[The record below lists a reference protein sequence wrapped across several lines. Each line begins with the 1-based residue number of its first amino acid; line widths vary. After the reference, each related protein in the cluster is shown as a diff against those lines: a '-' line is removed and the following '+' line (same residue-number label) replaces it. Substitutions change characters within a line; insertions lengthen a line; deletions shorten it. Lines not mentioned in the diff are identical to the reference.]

1 MAEALKL
8 WHNAQLYTCDG
19 HSRIIARGALL
30 TRGSRIEWVGDE
42 AALPGAAAH
51 EVHDLSGALVTPGLI
66 DSHTHLVFAG
76 TRATEYAERLRG
88 RSYEEIALAGGGMA
102 FSVAQAARL
111 FEAAR
116 TLGLPVKMHAEQLS
130 NLGGTLMAAGAGALS
145 CDHLEYAGE
154 AEAAALARAGTVA
167 VLLPIAYYYL
177 APERRPPLD
186 ALRAHR
192 VALAVASDCNPGSA
206 PAASLL
212 TAMSMATRLFG
223 LTAEEALL
231 GAGRGAHAVT
241 ARLAAGDAPV
251 YGINTGFGLLAN
263 TRIAPAQRTL
273 LQRNII
279 LSHSAGVGPLLDDAI
294 VRLTLVLKLASL
306 LQGFSGVSPEL
317 ARFLERLINAGLCP
331 CVPAQGS
338 VGASGDL
345 APLAHLSLAVLG
357 LGDIRRHGEVLPAAE
372 ALAQEA
378 LAPLALG
385 PKEGLALLNGTQVS
399 TALALAGLFE
409 IETVFAGAVVSG
421 ALSLDALQGSDAP
434 FDPRMHHLRGHDGQA
449 RVAQVYRELLSG
461 SEIRESHRTCT
472 RVQDPYSLR
481 CQPQVMGAC
490 LDLITQQ
497 AATLTIEANAVTDN
511 PLIFPDTGEV
521 LSGGNFH
528 AEPVAFAADILA
540 LACAEVGSI
549 AERRLALLVDPKMS
563 GLPAFL
569 APDSGVNSGFM
580 LAQVTAA
587 ALVAENRMLCH
598 PASVDS
604 IPTSANHEDHV
615 SMATHGARRLLAMAG
630 NALNIVALEFLAA
643 CQGVD
648 LRAPLETWRRLQDA
662 HSALRLKVPFAQT
675 DRLLAPDVADAAVT
689 VRRSEVQSLVAPLLP
704 SFR

>member
-1 MAEALKL
+1 MAEPDTLKL
-8 WHNAQLYTCDG
+8 
-19 HSRIIARGALL
+19 
-30 TRGSRIEWVGDE
+30 GSRPLRL
-42 AALPGAAAH
+42 A
-51 EVHDLSGALVTPGLI
+51 DLRRVYQGPVSVQI
-66 DSHTHLVFAG
+66 D
-76 TRATEYAERLRG
+76 
-88 RSYEEIALAGGGMA
+88 
-102 FSVAQAARL
+102 
-111 FEAAR
+111 
-116 TLGLPVKMHAEQLS
+116 
-130 NLGGTLMAAGAGALS
+130 
-145 CDHLEYAGE
+145 
-154 AEAAALARAGTVA
+154 AAALGA
-167 VLLPIAYYYL
+167 V
-177 APERRPPLD
+177 RD
-186 ALRAHR
+186 
-192 VALAVASDCNPGSA
+192 
-206 PAASLL
+206 
-212 TAMSMATRLFG
+212 
-223 LTAEEALL
+223 
-231 GAGRGAHAVT
+231 AHAVT
-241 ARLAAGDAPV
+241 VRLAAADAPA

-263 TRIAPAQRTL
+263 TRIPAAQRTL

-279 LSHSAGVGPLLDDAI
+279 LSHSAGVGPLLDDAV
-294 VRLTLVLKLASL
+294 VRLTVVLKLASL
-306 LQGFSGVSPEL
+306 LQGFSGVSTEL

-338 VGASGDL
+338 VGACGDL

-378 LAPLALG
+378 LTPLALG

-421 ALSLDALQGSDAP
+421 ALSLDALLGSDAP
-434 FDPRMHHLRGHDGQA
+434 FDPRIHHLRGHDGQA
-449 RVAQVYRELLSG
+449 RVAQVYRELLAG

-497 AATLTIEANAVTDN
+497 ATTLTTEANAVTDN
-511 PLIFPDTGEV
+511 PLIFPDSGEV

-549 AERRLALLVDPKMS
+549 TERRLALLVDPKMS

-580 LAQVTAA
+580 VAQVTAA

-604 IPTSANHEDHV
+604 IPTSANQEDHV
-615 SMATHGARRLLAMAG
+615 SMSTHGARRLLTMAG

-648 LRAPLETWRRLQDA
+648 LRAPLKTSPRLQDA
-662 HSALRLKVPFAQT
+662 HSALRLRVPFAPT
-675 DRLLAPDVADAAVT
+675 DRLLAPDIVDAAAT
-689 VRRSEVQSLVAPLLP
+689 VRRSEVQTLAAPLLP